1 MNRDN
6 LKVSSPPCIQRCL
19 EDGGLD
25 PNEVD
30 YINAH
35 GRSTPQ
41 GDIAIDAAKWY
52 VTLALQNAPQSG
64 HGARPLNH

>member
-1 MNRDN
+1 MGAA
-6 LKVSSPPCIQRCL
+6 KCIQRCL

-35 GRSTPQ
+35 GTSTPQ
-41 GDIAIDAAKWY
+41 ADIAETRAIKHSSASMRRESRS
-52 VTLALQNAPQSG
+52 VRRS
-64 HGARPLNH
+64 R